1 VHKKHKRVIYIYIY
15 IYIYIIFLFLSFD
28 LVFKGVFLKK
38 KFCLKKY

>member
-1 VHKKHKRVIYIYIY
+1 VHKKHKRV

-28 LVFKGVFLKK
+28 LDFKGVFLKK